1 MSFSVTS
8 SQCQVLVMEAP
19 LNPLVSNAL
28 VSVEVDSTMFVPSQC
43 KLVFRGSPDKILLP
57 GDLQLVTPIS
67 VLVSNDGVPTP
78 LING

>member
-19 LNPLVSNAL
+19 LNPLVSSAL

-43 KLVFRGSPDKILLP
+43 
-57 GDLQLVTPIS
+57 QA
-67 VLVSNDGVPTP
+67 GVPGHTRHRSCCP
-78 LING
+78 GTSSW